1 MKHLLRVEYRRRLSS
16 ELDAVKGD
24 FGTDMY
30 HRFLNLADSKVM
42 DAHVFFA
49 GDQVLHDSGFHEIVP
64 AYKEPDPQHPFVD
77 KPEWPAPQGRLPY
90 NNLIFLCGDSAPMG
104 AVHYCRDKDTEFCTV
119 NFVDNKDVFGGS
131 ATYCAFSDDK
141 VNPYTVLAN
150 SAPTTWKQIKNEQTT
165 LMLLQRYAFLILT
178 GMFKILGNIQSQPSM
193 TPVTAGNRDIKSGVT
208 GDQHKFYRINTTPT
222 MGVSSGMTRDYQPR
236 RNHQVR
242 GHWRTYANGNRTW
255 VRSHKRGDE
264 GLGIITKDYIL
275 EAGE

>member
-1 MKHLLRVEYRRRLSS
+1 MKHLLRVQYRKRLSK
-16 ELDAVKGD
+16 ELETVTGD
-24 FGTDMY
+24 FGSGIY
-30 HRFLNLADSKVM
+30 HRFLNLADSKIM

-49 GDQVLHDSGFHEIVP
+49 SDQVLIDSGYEKILP
-64 AYKEPDPQHPFVD
+64 ASTEPDPQHPFVD
-77 KPEWPAPQGRLPY
+77 KAEWPAPQGRLPY
-90 NNLIFLCGDSAPMG
+90 NNLIFVFGSKRNVM
-104 AVHYCRDKDTEFCTV
+104 HYYRDKDTEFCIA
-119 NFVDNKDVFGGS
+119 NFHIGKRDAYFDEAS
-131 ATYCAFSDDK
+131 YCIFSGDK
-141 VNPYTVLAN
+141 VNNHTVLLN
-150 SAPTTWKQIKNEQTT
+150 SPPQTWEDIEKEKLQIIFQ
-165 LMLLQRYAFLILT
+165 QRLTFVMLT
-178 GMFKILGNIQSQPSM
+178 GMFQILGNIQSQPSM

-208 GDQHKFYRINTTPT
+208 GDRHKFYRINTTPT